1 VVKRYEY
8 ILFFI
13 SAILILLFIFLYGRI
28 GSVEKTIFTKTKEE
42 HIRHLN
48 TILKYISEDIVV
60 DTKTDGNLL
69 KAFKNKDLRFESE
82 KKLGTLISKNIR
94 YAYVLFRDK
103 KGRYRFLLDGS
114 KEDKAHFYQK
124 FDVIDPALY
133 NKAYT
138 TQQPQVIEHKKMQ
151 NLWLTYIY
159 PIVYK
164 KHTIA
169 LINLDT
175 TTHLEQT
182 LLGLISPIKHIF
194 FWLILFVALLFLI
207 GAVNT
212 IYSLQVQK
220 KLFIDPLTGL
230 FNRKYLQEIEMK
242 LSFNKY
248 AVAMID
254 IDYFKVVNDTY
265 GHKAGDFVLQE
276 CAKIFEDSLR
286 ESDIVIR
293 YGGEEFVLLINA
305 RTQEEKKRAYIVMER
320 IRETVQKHC
329 FLYDDTEIKCTIS
342 IGLHQEPEKEK
353 DLISAIKVADQMLYI
368 AKEGG
373 RNHTEV
379 YSDIQKTQTT
389 DINITRDAIAE
400 GRVVCQ
406 YQQIYD
412 PYKKKILKY
421 EALVRL
427 KNKDGSLIYPNDFLP
442 ALKHTNVYSKLTK
455 EILRINFE
463 CFEKRDDAVSL
474 NLSASDIM
482 NNSIITF
489 IEEAL
494 ASKKELASRITFEVL
509 ESDEIRSPEK
519 FQQQLKKL
527 QNLGSEIAIDDFG
540 SGFANF
546 KMVLDIDANI
556 LKIDASLIKEIN
568 QNAKV
573 YKVVKN
579 IILFAKDVEM
589 KTVAEFVSS
598 KEIYDTLLE
607 LGVDSMQ
614 GFYIAK
620 PMLLEELE

>member
-1 VVKRYEY
+1 MG
-8 ILFFI
+8 LF
-13 SAILILLFIFLYGRI
+13 LFLYGRI
-28 GSVEKTIFTKTKEE
+28 DSIEKMIFTKTKEE
-42 HIRHLN
+42 HIAHLN
-48 TILKYISEDIVV
+48 TALKYISEDIVV

-69 KAFKNKDLRFESE
+69 RAFKNKTLRSQTEE
-82 KKLGTLISKNIR
+82 KLGTLISKNIR

-124 FDVIDPALY
+124 FDVINPAVY
-133 NKAYT
+133 NRAYT
-138 TQQPQVIEHKKMQ
+138 TQQPQIIEHKKMQ

-164 KHTIA
+164 QHTIA
-169 LINLDT
+169 VISLDA
-175 TTHLEQT
+175 TTHLEENII
-182 LLGLISPIKHIF
+182 GLIAPIKNIF
-194 FWLILFVALLFLI
+194 FWLILFVGVLFLI
-207 GAVNT
+207 GILNT

-230 FNRKYLQEIEMK
+230 FNRKYLQEIEKK
-242 LSFNKY
+242 LPLNKY

-265 GHKAGDFVLQE
+265 GHKAGDYVLQE
-276 CAKIFEDSLR
+276 CAKIFEASLR

-293 YGGEEFVLLINA
+293 YGGEEFVLLING
-305 RTQEEKKRAYIVMER
+305 RTQEERMHAYKIVER
-320 IRETVQKHC
+320 LRESVQKHL
-329 FLYDDTEIKCTIS
+329 FLYEDTEIKCTIS
-342 IGLHQEPEKEK
+342 IGLHQEPEREK
-353 DLISAIKVADQMLYI
+353 DLTSAIKIADQMLYI
-368 AKEGG
+368 AKENG

-379 YSDIQKTQTT
+379 YHNGQKTQTT
-389 DINITRDAIAE
+389 DINITRDAISE
-400 GRVVCQ
+400 GRVICQ

-412 PYKKKILKY
+412 PYKQKIIKY
-421 EALVRL
+421 EALVRIR
-427 KNKDGSLIYPNDFLP
+427 KRDGSLIYPNDFLP
-442 ALKHTNVYSKLTK
+442 SLEHTNVYFKLTK
-455 EILRINFE
+455 EILKINFQR
-463 CFEKRDDAVSL
+463 FEKRGDAVSI
-474 NLSASDIM
+474 NLSVNDIM
-482 NNSIITF
+482 NNDIISF
-489 IEEAL
+489 IEKEL

-509 ESDEIRSPEK
+509 ESDEITTPKK
-519 FQQQLKKL
+519 FQQQLQKL

-546 KMVLDIDANI
+546 KMVLDIDADI

-568 QNAKV
+568 ENPKV

-598 KEIYDTLLE
+598 KEIYDTLLK
-607 LGVDSMQ
+607 LGVDYMQ

-620 PMLLEELE
+620 PIELEEV